1 MGPFGDG
8 DIINNMSL
16 DPDIVLAGMHINV
29 IAEDETL
36 GTRIKNQIDIS
47 FTNECGVPSFN
58 VGDSIGWVE
67 IYSLVPPSNGGC
79 GYPSLSPSVL
89 PISVPTY
96 SPTASPTTSPTCNCF
111 PKEISFK
118 FNFSLSC
125 EDTNVGG
132 AAVRETSCF
141 VDGFG
146 QMVNDYVPVAI
157 EAIDILELGT
167 DLNVIHQSSI
177 RGSFRNDDVLSY
189 TAYAVTF
196 SNECGVQLFEVGDNI
211 GWSGSPTL
219 SPSASPSTTP
229 TTSTSSP
236 SISEIEDQSEP
247 TLAPATASPVTPHP
261 TFTSKTAKNTKAEVD
276 LGSSYDILPITI
288 KNRICGD
295 TVDSPGCLCRLSH
308 AAVSIVDIASGNI
321 AKIFLGDMCGKLEWT
336 INVNEMEGSFCE
348 T

>member
-1 MGPFGDG
+1 M
-8 DIINNMSL
+8 
-16 DPDIVLAGMHINV
+16 
-29 IAEDETL
+29 
-36 GTRIKNQIDIS
+36 
-47 FTNECGVPSFN
+47 
-58 VGDSIGWVE
+58 
-67 IYSLVPPSNGGC
+67 
-79 GYPSLSPSVL
+79 SPSVL

-141 VDGFG
+141 VDEFG

-189 TAYAVTF
+189 TAYAGEENTLTGGIQLNIIGVNSLDKMIQNIFIVTF

-211 GWSGSPTL
+211 GWVIFVSQLMHMAYGDVFL
-219 SPSASPSTTP
+219 LH
-229 TTSTSSP
+229 
-236 SISEIEDQSEP
+236 SI
-247 TLAPATASPVTPHP
+247 H
-261 TFTSKTAKNTKAEVD
+261 
-276 LGSSYDILPITI
+276 
-288 KNRICGD
+288 
-295 TVDSPGCLCRLSH
+295 H
-308 AAVSIVDIASGNI
+308 
-321 AKIFLGDMCGKLEWT
+321 
-336 INVNEMEGSFCE
+336 
-348 T
+348 